1 MSNYNLPIG
10 SNYTGIKL
18 NNNTIK
24 SLNSS
29 IKLLKPALKQCIL
42 SHSYCADE
50 FTSTENSEATFG
62 HT

>member
-1 MSNYNLPIG
+1 MRN
-10 SNYTGIKL
+10 NYTGIKL
-18 NNNTIK
+18 LNNNAIK

-29 IKLLKPALKQCIL
+29 IKLLKPALKQHIS

-50 FTSTENSEATFG
+50 FTSTENSEAISG